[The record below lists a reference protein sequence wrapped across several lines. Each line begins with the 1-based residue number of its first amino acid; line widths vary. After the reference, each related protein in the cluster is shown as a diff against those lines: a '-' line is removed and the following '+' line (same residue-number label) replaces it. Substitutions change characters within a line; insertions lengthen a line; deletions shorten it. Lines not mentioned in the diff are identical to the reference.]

1 MAGKKFLS
9 SQRGQK
15 TRERERERRE
25 RERETESG
33 REQRA
38 RRCGIEFHFRALEEV
53 VNRFRQTAK
62 QFFFFFFL
70 AAHTL

>member
-1 MAGKKFLS
+1 MG
-9 SQRGQK
+9 
-15 TRERERERRE
+15 ERE